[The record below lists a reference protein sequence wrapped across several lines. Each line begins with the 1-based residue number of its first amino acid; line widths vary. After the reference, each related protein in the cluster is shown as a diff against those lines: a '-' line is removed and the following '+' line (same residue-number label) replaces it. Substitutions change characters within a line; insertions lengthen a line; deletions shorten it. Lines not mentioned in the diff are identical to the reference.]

1 MLKVKFKSNIESAF
15 ANHYFLYYS
24 PHQGA
29 KNLIR
34 TVFPAVSASKLS
46 GVSSMALAVA
56 ARPSS
61 ASVIFMVISS
71 LCRLYVRLLFLFVRL
86 WWLANLARYSWNILP
101 FYVLNFLSYV

>member
-1 MLKVKFKSNIESAF
+1 MDMEDKCHEQQINMAVVIIQYTQAPGKIFKSNIESAF
-15 ANHYFLYYS
+15 ANQFLYYS

-46 GVSSMALAVA
+46 GVSSTALAVA

-61 ASVIFMVISS
+61 ARVIFMVLMLLS
-71 LCRLYVRLLFLFVRL
+71 LSLLSMERGR
-86 WWLANLARYSWNILP
+86 W
-101 FYVLNFLSYV
+101 